1 MGSLL
6 GSFFLGI
13 NQTLISLMWV
23 VPSVCAVVY
32 RYQLIVLKPDGT
44 SFRVFYLHIQGY
56 APIHREDLQCIRHGT
71 SHNHSQTALKY
82 FHLIFY
88 SLRNYGFLR
97 QAYTHNFIKQIFRL
111 FGIGLIQSAL
121 QPLWVLACST
131 IVEYSQQERFY
142 RVALPTARQTPNLED
157 QWLERSNS
165 RHQVS
170 PASQKR
176 REQPQQRKVELW
188 ARNCREFWRK
198 LRLPCHFWVILHAV
212 NLRHGTDG
220 FTSPP
225 KEGALRIF
233 ALEKSDGFGRVWTY
247 ELGY

>member
-1 MGSLL
+1 
-6 GSFFLGI
+6 
-13 NQTLISLMWV
+13 MWV

-131 IVEYSQQERFY
+131 IVEYSQQEGFY
-142 RVALPTARQTPNLED
+142 RVALPAARQTPNLED

-176 REQPQQRKVELW
+176 RERTTAAEGGTMGEKLPRILAKVATSMSLLGYFTCRKFTTWDRRIYFPSEGRRAEDFC
-188 ARNCREFWRK
+188 ARKIRR
-198 LRLPCHFWVILHAV
+198 LRPGL
-212 NLRHGTDG
+212 NLRTWALKASTL
-220 FTSPP
+220 TSRPP
-225 KEGALRIF
+225 KPLY
-233 ALEKSDGFGRVWTY
+233 V
-247 ELGY
+247 